1 VQAPQLSEL
10 EVEAEHARPRRA
22 EEVLPLVRPSHGAQG
37 DALVARSTR
46 QKRRQRRRAQGG
58 AAAEQTEDKSVTQRA
73 RARQQAVRPSAQP
86 PKTQTGSRRV
96 PGGGFKRFVSE
107 SWAEL
112 KKVEW
117 PTQNQVIQGTIVVII
132 ACAIVGTYL
141 WVADLIFKPFV
152 RDILLR

>member
-1 VQAPQLSEL
+1 M
-10 EVEAEHARPRRA
+10 ARN
-22 EEVLPLVRPSHGAQG
+22 
-37 DALVARSTR
+37 TR
-46 QKRRQRRRAQGG
+46 QRRRQRRRASAP
-58 AAAEQTEDKSVTQRA
+58 AADGQQPQQSVTQRA

-117 PTQNQVIQGTIVVII
+117 PTQSQVIQGTIVVII
-132 ACAIVGTYL
+132 ACAIVGAYL
-141 WVADLIFKPFV
+141 WFADLIFKPFV

>member
-1 VQAPQLSEL
+1 
-10 EVEAEHARPRRA
+10 
-22 EEVLPLVRPSHGAQG
+22 
-37 DALVARSTR
+37 VARNTR
-46 QKRRQRRRAQGG
+46 QRRRQRRRAQG
-58 AAAEQTEDKSVTQRA
+58 APNDEQQPQQKSVTQRA
-73 RARQQAVRPSAQP
+73 RSRQAAVRPSAQP

-132 ACAIVGTYL
+132 ACAIVGGYL
-141 WVADLIFKPFV
+141 WIADLIFKPFV

>member
-1 VQAPQLSEL
+1 M
-10 EVEAEHARPRRA
+10 
-22 EEVLPLVRPSHGAQG
+22 RPSHGSQG
-37 DALVARSTR
+37 DPLNGQEHEAATAPAPPGSG
-46 QKRRQRRRAQGG
+46 RRPTDDKQAV
-58 AAAEQTEDKSVTQRA
+58 EQKSVTQRA

-117 PTQNQVIQGTIVVII
+117 PTQSQVIQGTIVVII
-132 ACAIVGTYL
+132 ACAIVGAYL
-141 WVADLIFKPFV
+141 WFADLIFKPFV